1 MLESQGV
8 KILKQPQKV
17 FWDGYSSYFADPD
30 GYLWEV
36 AYNPFIVFDNAGNL
50 KMD

>member
-1 MLESQGV
+1 MKHSIV
-8 KILKQPQKV
+8 PRIIS
-17 FWDGYSSYFADPD
+17 GYSSYFADPD

-36 AYNPFIVFDNAGNL
+36 AYNPFVVFDGAGNL